1 MNTDAASPA
10 APAPIITCPYTAG
23 GCPLF
28 NTIDL
33 PPSSPRCAGSC
44 SPAATPDAAASTAAA
59 SSNSKPSPP
68 RSAPKS
74 SALSSIA
81 YDDSFLL
88 SELQPGLPLPAPLG
102 QGREQWG
109 SYLNFGISPGQ
120 LEIPFFAPLPEPSAL
135 KRPPLSGSDSNS
147 ALLDIEELLPT
158 HDSKRT
164 RLTPPPALP
173 NPTPLTVS
181 NDLLNVH
188 DLPMPSTS
196 SSDEENEVV
205 TPFIS
210 KLTYLLEHEEYQPWV
225 RWDASGNYILIAHTK
240 PHLLDI
246 LARYFR
252 HTTIASFVRQ
262 LNIYGFKRATTGSL
276 LTILET
282 VSFPQSVVPP
292 GASEPETF
300 SAADFS
306 AFSSPRFF
314 RSVPGGRHCRLGQL
328 KPITKERGPRNRG
341 KKAQAA
347 KKRAAPEDESP

>member
-1 MNTDAASPA
+1 MSTASAPPA
-10 APAPIITCPYTAG
+10 AQTPIITCPYTAG

-33 PPSSPRCAGSC
+33 PPSSPRCVGSC
-44 SPAATPDAAASTAAA
+44 SPAPTPDAAASSAAT
-59 SSNSKPSPP
+59 SSNSKSPP
-68 RSAPKS
+68 PHSASSS
-74 SALSSIA
+74 SALNSVA

-88 SELQPGLPLPAPLG
+88 SELQPGLPLPTPLG

-109 SYLNFGISPGQ
+109 SYLDFGISPGQ
-120 LEIPFFAPLPEPSAL
+120 VEVPGFAPVPERPAL
-135 KRPPLSGSDSNS
+135 KRPPRSGSGSNP
-147 ALLDIEELLPT
+147 ALLDIEEFLPP
-158 HDSKRT
+158 HDFKRT

-173 NPTPLTVS
+173 DPTPLTVS
-181 NDLLNVH
+181 NDLGK
-188 DLPMPSTS
+188 
-196 SSDEENEVV
+196 
-205 TPFIS
+205 PFIS
-210 KLTYLLEHEEYQPWV
+210 KLTYLLEHQEYQPWV

-276 LTILET
+276 LSILET

-306 AFSSPRFF
+306 AFSSPHFF
-314 RSVPGGRHCRLGQL
+314 RSVPGGPHCRLGQL

-347 KKRAAPEDESP
+347 KRAAGESP

>member
-1 MNTDAASPA
+1 MSTASAPPA
-10 APAPIITCPYTAG
+10 AQTPIVTCPYTAG

-33 PPSSPRCAGSC
+33 SPSSPRCVGSC
-44 SPAATPDAAASTAAA
+44 SPAPTPDAAASSAAA
-59 SSNSKPSPP
+59 SSNSKSPP
-68 RSAPKS
+68 PHSASNS
-74 SALSSIA
+74 SALNSVA

-88 SELQPGLPLPAPLG
+88 SELQPGLPLPTPLG

-109 SYLNFGISPGQ
+109 SYLDFGISPGQ
-120 LEIPFFAPLPEPSAL
+120 VEVPGFAPVPERPAL
-135 KRPPLSGSDSNS
+135 KRPPRSGSDSNP
-147 ALLDIEELLPT
+147 ALLDIEEFLPP
-158 HDSKRT
+158 HDFKRT

-173 NPTPLTVS
+173 DPTPLTVS
-181 NDLLNVH
+181 NDLRK
-188 DLPMPSTS
+188 
-196 SSDEENEVV
+196 
-205 TPFIS
+205 PFIS
-210 KLTYLLEHEEYQPWV
+210 KLTYLLEHQEYQPWV

-276 LTILET
+276 LSILET
-282 VSFPQSVVPP
+282 VSLPQSVVPP

-306 AFSSPRFF
+306 AFSSPHFF

-347 KKRAAPEDESP
+347 KRAAAAVAGESP